1 MLRKSDNKLRQD
13 VLEELEW
20 DSRVEWPALSGV
32 DVSVR
37 DGVVTLGGTVA
48 SYACKKAAQEAAHAV
63 AGVLDVVN
71 EIEVRTERRY
81 DDAQLARAVRH
92 ALEWDVLVPDDQIRA
107 TVADGWVTLEGTV
120 SNLRERTD
128 AEGVVLKIRGVVA
141 VINKLA
147 VKALEVDSE
156 ELRADIEEALERRAD
171 REAERLRIEVVDGT
185 VGVWGRVHSWQE
197 RRAVVGSIS
206 HAPGVREVKDHLR
219 VDPYF

>member
-1 MLRKSDNKLRQD
+1 MLEKSDNRLRQD
-13 VLEELEW
+13 VLDELEW
-20 DSRVEWPALSGV
+20 DSRVEWPAPSGL

-37 DGVVTLGGTVA
+37 DGVVTLGGTVS
-48 SYACKKAAQEAAHAV
+48 SYAGKKAAQEAAHAV
-63 AGVLDVVN
+63 AGVLDVAD

-92 ALEWDVLVPDDQIRA
+92 MLEWHMLVPDENIRS

-147 VKALEVDSE
+147 VKPPEVDSE

-171 REAERLRIEVVDGT
+171 REAERLHVEVRDG
-185 VGVWGRVHSWQE
+185 VVELRGRVHSWQE
-197 RRAVVGSIS
+197 RRAVVGSVS
-206 HAPGVREVKDHLR
+206 HAPGVREVKDRLR
-219 VDPYF
+219 IDPYF